1 MGDNGGTPASF
12 ELHFDGAGNVVCD
25 FGVIPHPWPEKLP
38 GTADVANIGAL
49 IVVDGVTVLGL
60 EEWEWLYES
69 GGFDLHLT
77 KGQADSRMF
86 LEIHAGNGRWT
97 YELFEAHWRDESPYA
112 PIDAGVYLGIWP
124 D

>member
-1 MGDNGGTPASF
+1 MGDNTEAPSNF
-12 ELHFDGAGNVVCD
+12 ELHFDEAGNVVCD
-25 FGVIPHPWPEKLP
+25 LGVIAHPWPKKVP
-38 GTADVANIGAL
+38 GTSDAADIGPL

-60 EEWEWLYES
+60 EEWEWLY
-69 GGFDLHLT
+69 GDFDLHLT
-77 KGQADSRMF
+77 KSDGGRRMF

-97 YELFEAHWRDESPYA
+97 YELHEAHWRNESPYA

>member
-25 FGVIPHPWPEKLP
+25 FGVIPYPWPEKLP
-38 GTADVANIGAL
+38 GTADVANVGPL
-49 IVVDGVTVLGL
+49 IVVYGVTVVGL

-77 KGQADSRMF
+77 KGAADSRMF

-97 YELFEAHWRDESPYA
+97 YELFEAHWRDESPYG